1 MAERVT
7 KVRRRRKIRSF
18 ANLGDLG
25 EKFQPRQLAVLVAI
39 IILGSGLCFL
49 GLNYGTRVYRNWRES
64 RLLRTASE
72 MLSHDDFDGATRLA
86 QQALELDRDSLPAF
100 QILAE
105 ATEKQSK
112 VETVA
117 WRSQI
122 ARLLPNRLDSLL
134 NLASAAL
141 RFGELDTARK
151 ALERV
156 SPNDRDK
163 ASYHVVAGWLA
174 RAQGDEEGQQEHFA
188 AAVKQEPNNE
198 VYQFNLAVLQI
209 KAADKEKVENARK
222 ALERLTKN
230 SQFRTGALRALLN
243 DAVDRSDVTTADSL
257 AQDLQM
263 SPQVTFGD
271 YLLCLNFYRK
281 LDEKRFAAVLD
292 KVKPVAARDPGDL
305 GLLLDWMNNNGLAAE
320 VLKWMEKLPTN
331 VTSIP
336 PAAVSIAEAF
346 STVKNWSRL
355 RRWTR
360 GGTWGNADYLRLAY
374 EAYAARQVRQAGGD
388 AEFDSLWRSADRA
401 ADDEL
406 QRELGLAR
414 LAMKWNLTVEA
425 EQLWLRVAKNPPAR
439 REALDSLV
447 KIYRASND
455 LPNLYRTMQ
464 RLHESSPAEPDVAAN
479 YARLGLLLDQNTTEA
494 HQLAKSAYDRTPTDI
509 NCAMTY
515 AFSLY
520 VLGRTA
526 EGIEIMKKLP
536 PDQLHDPHAAVYAAL
551 LLADE
556 NMADPA
562 KDFIDTARRGPI
574 FAEEKKLLEEAAAK
588 VASLAAPSPAPAGST
603 TASPVPAPPGSA
615 SAGAASNQ
623 SPNPPRPTPAGTA
636 ASTGAASSGTSSA
649 SPSPHR

>member
-1 MAERVT
+1 MPEKVT
-7 KVRRRRKIRSF
+7 RVRRRRKIRSF
-18 ANLGDLG
+18 ASLGDLG
-25 EKFQPRQLAVLVAI
+25 EKFQPRQLALLILI
-39 IILGSGLCFL
+39 IIVGSALCFVA
-49 GLNYGTRVYRNWRES
+49 LNYGTRVYHNWREA
-64 RLLRTASE
+64 RLLRSASE
-72 MLSHDDFDGATRLA
+72 MLAHNDFDGATHAA
-86 QQALELDRDSLPAF
+86 QQALELNRDSLPAF

-105 ATEKQSK
+105 ASEKQSK
-112 VETVA
+112 IETVA

-122 ARLLPNRLDSLL
+122 ARLQPNRLDSLL

-151 ALERV
+151 ALDRV
-156 SPNDRDK
+156 SANDQKK
-163 ASYHVVAGWLA
+163 AAYHVVAGWLA
-174 RAQGDEEGQQEHFA
+174 RAQGDADGQQVHFA
-188 AAVKQEPNNE
+188 AALKQEPKNE
-198 VYQFNLAVLQI
+198 LYQYNLAVLQI
-209 KAADKEKVENARK
+209 KAADKEKMENARQT
-222 ALERLTKN
+222 LQRLTKTP
-230 SQFRTGALRALLN
+230 QFRAGALRALLN
-243 DAVDRSDVTTADSL
+243 DAIDRSDLAAADSL

-263 SPQVTFGD
+263 SPQVTFAD
-271 YLLCLNFYRK
+271 YLLCLNLYRK
-281 LDEKRFAAVLD
+281 LDEKRFAAVLE
-292 KVKPVAARDPGDL
+292 KVKPVAAREASDL
-305 GLLLDWMNNNGLAAE
+305 AMLMDWMNNNGLATE
-320 VLKWMEKLPTN
+320 VLKWMEKLPTDM
-331 VTSIP
+331 TTKP

-360 GGTWGNADYLRLAY
+360 GGSWANADYLRLAY

-406 QRELGLAR
+406 DRELGLAR

-425 EQLWLRVAKNPPAR
+425 EQLWLRIAKNPPAR
-439 REALDSLV
+439 REGLDALT
-447 KIYRASND
+447 KIYRVSND
-455 LPNLYRTMQ
+455 LPNLYRTLQ

-494 HQLAKSAYDRTPTDI
+494 HQLAKSAYDRAPTDI

-536 PDQLHDPHAAVYAAL
+536 PDELHDPHAAVYAAL

-556 NMADPA
+556 NMADTA
-562 KDFIDTARRGPI
+562 KDYIETARRAPI

-588 VASLAAPSPAPAGST
+588 VASLSSPAPSPAAT
-603 TASPVPAPPGSA
+603 VAQPAPA
-615 SAGAASNQ
+615 
-623 SPNPPRPTPAGTA
+623 
-636 ASTGAASSGTSSA
+636 SA
-649 SPSPHR
+649 SPSPAKPLPAASPQAKR